1 VTRLV
6 QLEHPANGR
15 RVAVVDGDQLHLLA
29 SYRSLYAFAM
39 SAIETGLSLESL
51 IAADVSDTSLGYDEI
66 YALLSEWRLLVPFD
80 HPEESARC
88 LVSGTGLTHL
98 SSGATRA
105 STQEDGK
112 ITDGMRLYQAGVEN
126 GRPAP
131 GAIGAAPEWFSKG
144 TAAIL
149 RAHGEPLTVPN
160 FAQGGGEE
168 AELAAIYL
176 IDHEGVPR
184 RIGFAPGN
192 EFTDHRTRKLNSL
205 YHAGAKHRS
214 CSIGPE
220 VTIGSEF
227 CSIRGTVSIERAGA
241 SVWSKE
247 ILTGEEQMC
256 HSLANLEHHHFKY
269 DDHRRPGDAHVHF
282 LGATAFS
289 FAAGF
294 QILDGDEMV
303 IVFEGFG
310 RPLRNAVKL
319 DQREQKPFA
328 VKGI

>member
-1 VTRLV
+1 MRLV

-15 RVAVVDGDQLHLLA
+15 RVAVVDGDQLRLLA
-29 SYRSLYAFAM
+29 SYRSLYGFAL
-39 SAIETGLSLESL
+39 SAIDTGLSLESL
-51 IAADVSDTSLGYDEI
+51 IAADVADTSLGYDEI
-66 YALLSEWRLLVPFD
+66 YALSSEWRLLVPFD
-80 HPEESARC
+80 HPEEPARC
-88 LVSGTGLTHL
+88 LISGTGLTHL

-105 STQEDGK
+105 SAQEDGK
-112 ITDGMRLYQAGVEN
+112 ITDGMRLYQSGVEN

-131 GAIGAAPEWFSKG
+131 GAIGAAPEWFAKG
-144 TAAIL
+144 SGAIL
-149 RAHGEPLTVPN
+149 RGHGDPLTVPN

-168 AELAAIYL
+168 AELAALYI

-184 RIGFAPGN
+184 RIGFTPGN
-192 EFTDHRTRKLNSL
+192 EFSDHRTRKLNSL
-205 YHAGAKHRS
+205 YHAGAKHRV

-220 VTIGSEF
+220 VTIGAEF
-227 CSIRGTVSIERAGA
+227 CSIRGTVSIEREGDA
-241 SVWSKE
+241 VWSKE

-294 QILDGDEMV
+294 EIREGDEMV
-303 IVFEGFG
+303 IEFEGFG
-310 RPLRNAVKL
+310 RPLRNSVRL
-319 DQREQKPFA
+319 DRRTQKPFA